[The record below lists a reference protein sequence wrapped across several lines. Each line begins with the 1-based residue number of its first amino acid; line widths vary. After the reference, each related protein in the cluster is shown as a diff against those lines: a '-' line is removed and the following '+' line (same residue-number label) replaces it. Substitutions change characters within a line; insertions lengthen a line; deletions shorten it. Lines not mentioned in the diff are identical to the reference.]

1 MLKEFKA
8 FLVKQNA
15 IALAIAVVIG
25 AALDTVVKSIVDGL
39 IMPIVAAVTPNPA
52 SYQNMTLAVGRLVL
66 KPGLV
71 IAALINFVIVG
82 FVVWRISKAFI
93 KPAAESPKAP
103 TKACPFCRMGDLDVA
118 ATRCPHCTSE
128 LDVAV
133 APAGALP
140 GTPLPAGR
148 P

>member
-25 AALDTVVKSIVDGL
+25 AALDGVVKSIVDGL
-39 IMPIVAAVTPNPA
+39 IMPIVAAVSPSPET
-52 SYQNMTLAVGRLVL
+52 YQNMTWTLGRLVL

-71 IAALINFVIVG
+71 LAAIINFVIVG
-82 FVVWRISKAFI
+82 FVVWRISKVFI
-93 KPAAESPKAP
+93 KPAAEPEKAP
-103 TKACPFCRMGDLDVA
+103 TKACPFCRMGDLDVGA
-118 ATRCPHCTSE
+118 SRCPHCTSE
-128 LDVAV
+128 LEGF
-133 APAGALP
+133 AGSALP
-140 GTPLPAGR
+140 ATPLPAGR

>member
-25 AALDTVVKSIVDGL
+25 AALDGVVKSIVDGL
-39 IMPIVAAVTPNPA
+39 IMPLVAAVSPDPGT
-52 SYQNMTLAVGRLVL
+52 YQNMTWTLGRLVL

-71 IAALINFVIVG
+71 IAAIINFVIVG
-82 FVVWRISKAFI
+82 FVVWRLSKAFI
-93 KPAAESPKAP
+93 KPAAEPQKAP
-103 TKACPFCRMGDLDVA
+103 TKACPFCRMGDLDLA

-128 LDVAV
+128 LNAGA
-133 APAGALP
+133 APALAS

-148 P
+148 G

>member
-15 IALAIAVVIG
+15 LALAIAVVIG
-25 AALDTVVKSIVDGL
+25 AALDGVVKSIVDGL
-39 IMPIVAAVTPNPA
+39 IMPLIAAVTPDPA
-52 SYQNMTLAVGRLVL
+52 NYQNLTWTLGRLVL

-71 IAALINFVIVG
+71 IAAILNFVIVG
-82 FVVWRISKAFI
+82 FVVWRLSKAFI
-93 KPAAESPKAP
+93 KSPAESPKAP
-103 TKACPFCRMGDLDVA
+103 TKACPFCKMGDLDLA

-128 LDVAV
+128 LQGAAV
-133 APAGALP
+133 GALP
-140 GTPLPAGR
+140 ATPLPAGR